1 MMTRTEQSARDAC
14 SVYCVA
20 CSEHLSAET
29 QRSVESLG
37 EEMLED
43 LDLIPNGAFSATR
56 QRHRLLANPQVNYEM
71 FSRKLR

>member
-1 MMTRTEQSARDAC
+1 MTRTEQSVCDAC
-14 SVYCVA
+14 SVYYVA

-43 LDLIPNGAFSATR
+43 LGLIPNGAFSATR
-56 QRHRLLANPQVNYEM
+56 QRHRLFVGPQVNYEM
-71 FSRKLR
+71 VSRKLR